1 MVCSYLMLPV
11 IFWCVFL
18 KFWILV
24 LSLFGFK
31 NPNLHLKF
39 YANLS
44 LIVNVI
50 AQFCVLTLY
59 KKTTQTVDQ
68 SIDWLIKLAI
78 GPFSSVL
85 DVYPINEAG

>member
-1 MVCSYLMLPV
+1 MCSYPMLPV

-39 YANLS
+39 YTNLS

-50 AQFCVLTLY
+50 AQFCVLALY

-68 SIDWLIKLAI
+68 STDWLIKLAI

-85 DVYPINEAG
+85 DV